1 VITLVFYLEVSLR
14 IKLEEECAC
23 PHQVPWMLEETL
35 RVKFMFLKPMK
46 VADLSHSSLD
56 IVHNASLEQLI
67 AQ

>member
-1 VITLVFYLEVSLR
+1 
-14 IKLEEECAC
+14 
-23 PHQVPWMLEETL
+23 MLEETL